1 MQNLKVITAS
11 PGLSGAGL
19 ISDYLLNRNDFTNPF
34 NLEAEFRLLHDP
46 GGIHNLYKGLYENFS
61 VNNSAYFFNEFE
73 KYIFSLKNLSSKINN
88 KKTYLYNSNFFNE
101 VKKYLKEISLISYYG
116 LPEFFRLG
124 FNFNDKFKWRILRI
138 SKSSQEVKFCKMRI
152 PVQKEIFLKKTKIF
166 LNKILFILSG
176 KKKTNFVIDQGGNFW
191 DPIKSTQYFDNRK
204 IVLITRDPRSIFSS
218 MKTRKSLAYPGHD
231 IKIFCDWY
239 KNIMKNYNKTKE
251 SNLLMK
257 IKYENFILNHEKESK
272 KLLKFLNIKNLK
284 KKNFDI
290 SNSRKNIFKA
300 REYLTTKELQY
311 IEKKLKKYLQ
321 WPNNY

>member
-1 MQNLKVITAS
+1 MKNLKVITVS

-19 ISDYLLNRNDFTNPF
+19 ISDYLLNRDDFINPF

-46 GGIHNLYKGLYENFS
+46 RGIHNLYKGLYENFS